1 MPKTWS
7 VSRTKEGGFQEQGKC
22 SFMSTA
28 KQHLC
33 DVVCV
38 DEKLGLMLK
47 LVGTVS
53 DRCSTIR
60 PHCNE

>member
-1 MPKTWS
+1 
-7 VSRTKEGGFQEQGKC
+7 
-22 SFMSTA
+22 MSTA

-33 DVVCV
+33 DVVYV

-53 DRCSTIR
+53 DRYSEIGA
-60 PHCNE
+60 HCNE